1 MGGVT
6 AGDKKSEGIIGVDV
20 AKSTTIPLSGLNIAV
35 TEGKWLSGS
44 TDDTTCNLTII
55 VHYITV

>member
-20 AKSTTIPLSGLNIAV
+20 AKSKTPSVDEMIW
-35 TEGKWLSGS
+35 GKKK
-44 TDDTTCNLTII
+44 
-55 VHYITV
+55 